1 MTNAERHDAAESTLR
16 QLTYG
21 YMDTAEAKAMCL
33 SHGFEIDFRRWL
45 NNEIEALDIE
55 TGNYVFLEV

>member
-1 MTNAERHDAAESTLR
+1 
-16 QLTYG
+16 
-21 YMDTAEAKAMCL
+21 MDTAEAKAMCL